1 MEKVPRWVVGWCPL
15 WCKDLWMKL
24 PWQQLHPITNG
35 DASWL
40 NSPSGGGVSMEAS
53 GLQLKEGCLSEW
65 GNPVQRVCVG
75 HTGTP
80 AESQHWGACHPNING
95 TSQRF
100 LHLFLPL
107 HPNSSSTMRGK
118 VRQET
123 KTAQTQLLSALWAS
137 GEASKWELDEKW
149 DDAQKYLGE
158 QGICQEF
165 LDLEQG
171 DWIDEQWCK
180 CVVESLPL
188 ETLSRASPLVDLS
201 SLY

>member
-1 MEKVPRWVVGWCPL
+1 
-15 WCKDLWMKL
+15 
-24 PWQQLHPITNG
+24 
-35 DASWL
+35 
-40 NSPSGGGVSMEAS
+40 
-53 GLQLKEGCLSEW
+53 
-65 GNPVQRVCVG
+65 
-75 HTGTP
+75 
-80 AESQHWGACHPNING
+80 
-95 TSQRF
+95 
-100 LHLFLPL
+100 
-107 HPNSSSTMRGK
+107 MRGK

-137 GEASKWELDEKW
+137 GEASKWELDGKG

-188 ETLSRASPLVDLS
+188 ETLSRASPLVLQG
-201 SLY
+201 